1 MEILVKG
8 ITLENENLTVS
19 KKTHPFMYLLWRITY
34 AKILKLGT
42 YMFPGWGSEKRD
54 LGIIKF
60 LIFVNFTG

>member
-8 ITLENENLTVS
+8 ITLKNG
-19 KKTHPFMYLLWRITY
+19 RITY